1 MENRG
6 FGTCCGFDEEVGSR
20 SRWILTMAGGK
31 RFHDETVAAGIGRLR
46 NPGEHGFWRLPPKR
60 AACYTLAASQGGLLK
75 ADHAALR
82 SKSRKLNR

>member
-20 SRWILTMAGGK
+20 PRWIVTMSDGK
-31 RFHDETVAAGIGRLR
+31 RFRERCASVGQRSRTSRDHA
-46 NPGEHGFWRLPPKR
+46 FWRLPAKM
-60 AACYTLAASQGGLLK
+60 AACYTLPASQGGLLE